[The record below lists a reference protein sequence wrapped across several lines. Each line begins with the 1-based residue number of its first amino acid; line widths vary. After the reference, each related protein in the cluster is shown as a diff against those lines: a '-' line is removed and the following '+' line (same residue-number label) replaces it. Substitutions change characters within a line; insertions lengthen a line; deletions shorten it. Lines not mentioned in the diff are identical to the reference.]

1 MNDQIL
7 LWTTMDQNY
16 WDSSIYA
23 TTHIQKGH
31 ASDSLFFFFLLSSF
45 FYLFSLIF
53 NTLSIIFIIFSLYLS
68 SSSSSLSLYQIHS
81 ILTQTISLLLKYTY
95 RRRIGFESTRDNALC
110 IMYMIFKIKKRV
122 THDTALSMIR
132 HLL

>member
-1 MNDQIL
+1 MIRSYCGQ
-7 LWTTMDQNY
+7 LWTRTIGIRQYMPPL
-16 WDSSIYA
+16 IFKRV
-23 TTHIQKGH
+23 TLLIHF
-31 ASDSLFFFFLLSSF
+31 FFFFLLSRF